1 MPLFSLRPRPIV
13 CDPFLNYSSLIND
26 QQISLKLLL
35 TELFKTLIP
44 HCLDILRQRTTDVDV
59 KKYFVDCLEQVE
71 NTCVLCYQCNNVFVC
86 LLIFWQIGSFAY
98 TKVILKQMEDK

>member
-1 MPLFSLRPRPIV
+1 MPLFSLRPRPII
-13 CDPFLNYSSLIND
+13 CDPFLNYSSVIND

-59 KKYFVDCLEQVE
+59 KKYFVDCLEQVSE
-71 NTCVLCYQCNNVFVC
+71 TCLDQTPGQY
-86 LLIFWQIGSFAY
+86 
-98 TKVILKQMEDK
+98 